1 MKQIHVGFDVIKY
14 EIIYKNNQNT
24 YFRVKDDYVVV
35 TTNKH
40 TDEIIITNFLKE
52 NAVKFLKVIGKHKK
66 IIEENQKLSITLWN
80 QTYNLYISDGKKFSY
95 QIDLLGV
102 HVVTKESNLLQ
113 IKKCIYK
120 IELQRKVNQ
129 INEMIV
135 TTLEA
140 FNIKPRRYHIK
151 YLKSKFGSYHK
162 KNDDITLNSY
172 LATLEEN
179 YLIYVILHEYAHVV
193 EFNHSV
199 KFYALLAKMMPD
211 YLKYHKG
218 LKKMVIM

>member
-40 TDEIIITNFLKE
+40 TDEIVITNFLKE

-113 IKKCIYK
+113 IKKMH
-120 IELQRKVNQ
+120 LQN
-129 INEMIV
+129 
-135 TTLEA
+135 
-140 FNIKPRRYHIK
+140 
-151 YLKSKFGSYHK
+151 
-162 KNDDITLNSY
+162 
-172 LATLEEN
+172 
-179 YLIYVILHEYAHVV
+179 
-193 EFNHSV
+193 
-199 KFYALLAKMMPD
+199 
-211 YLKYHKG
+211 
-218 LKKMVIM
+218 